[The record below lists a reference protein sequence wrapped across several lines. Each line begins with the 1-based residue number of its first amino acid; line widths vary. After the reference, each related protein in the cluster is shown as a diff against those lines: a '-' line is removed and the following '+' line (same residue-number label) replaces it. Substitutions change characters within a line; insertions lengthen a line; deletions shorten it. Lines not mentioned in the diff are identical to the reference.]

1 MEDDFD
7 LDNILDSM
15 NLTGQWQPSSMP
27 DIVDPSLNIQILD
40 DLIFSAADS
49 PPSLP
54 ILNNNDDISNALI
67 DRKCL
72 VYLKIEEFIFKK
84 TPE

>member
-1 MEDDFD
+1 MFFFKKK
-7 LDNILDSM
+7 
-15 NLTGQWQPSSMP
+15 
-27 DIVDPSLNIQILD
+27 ILD

-84 TPE
+84 KRYLNDVIWIFTKILV